1 MRLMRR
7 LRKRE
12 RADLGSIVRRALRG
26 EILDFEEVMVLLDEA
41 ERKLHGEPQL
51 VRLKGK
57 TSFIGDTHG
66 DFDVST
72 RAISKFLNEGYN
84 VVFLGD
90 YVDRG
95 DKQLE
100 NVNYLIANHLKEDK
114 VILLRGNHESP
125 AVNISYGFME
135 ALYHTYGSEWPY
147 VYIRYN
153 EALSNLP
160 YAALVDGIL
169 AVHGGIA
176 EGLRSL
182 KQIASLR
189 KKDMIPSDRI
199 AFQILWN
206 DPSESIDRFGENL
219 SRGGGVKYYG
229 RAALED
235 FLRENKLRVIIR
247 SHEAYPDGYKM
258 LFRGET
264 GIEGLEH
271 KLISI
276 FSCSYYGVAPTAA
289 VYDGRKVEVLR
300 I

>member
-12 RADLGSIVRRALRG
+12 RAELGSIVRRALRG
-26 EILDFEEVMVLLDEA
+26 EILDFEEVMALLDEA

-153 EALSNLP
+153 EVLSNLP